1 MKKLSFLILLLF
13 ASTCFGAET
22 FKTKFNPFTSKLD
35 YVHNIFGT
43 ITGEI
48 VVATTYVSAP
58 IVYANG
64 VSVTGGGGGSQ
75 TPWTSNIDGVGYN
88 LTTTG
93 TVTGTVVTATSQ
105 LRANSALRIGGDAGV
120 SATAAAGK
128 LTLAG
133 IGNTNN
139 ENLTL
144 DFENSANVVVLGTTT
159 GVTFMNFPFSINV
172 LDDVFIYWGSGSDSK
187 IDWETTGN
195 DNLQLGLA
203 CGAATDS
210 GYFSIMEYADIG
222 NANRSPLAT
231 SANPILRIYSAYEPS
246 ATDYGEFYHDGTNFN
261 IGLGEGLLAV
271 GGSVTSTGTVT
282 GVVVVATDYMS
293 GRYAPRVVSGIV
305 VAAPAINTN
314 TTDIFT
320 LTGQPTNI
328 TSFTTNLT
336 GSPKNG
342 QKLIIKITDSGVAR
356 TIAWGA
362 SFKSV
367 SPLPTT
373 TVISKELWI
382 GLFYDASDNLWHCL
396 TSAQE

>member
-13 ASTCFGAET
+13 ATTCYSAET

-35 YVHNIFGT
+35 YVHN
-43 ITGEI
+43 
-48 VVATTYVSAP
+48 
-58 IVYANG
+58 
-64 VSVTGGGGGSQ
+64 
-75 TPWTSNIDGVGYN
+75 
-88 LTTTG
+88 
-93 TVTGTVVTATSQ
+93 
-105 LRANSALRIGGDAGV
+105 
-120 SATAAAGK
+120 
-128 LTLAG
+128 
-133 IGNTNN
+133 
-139 ENLTL
+139 
-144 DFENSANVVVLGTTT
+144 
-159 GVTFMNFPFSINV
+159 TF
-172 LDDVFIYWGSGSDSK
+172 
-187 IDWETTGN
+187 
-195 DNLQLGLA
+195 
-203 CGAATDS
+203 
-210 GYFSIMEYADIG
+210 
-222 NANRSPLAT
+222 
-231 SANPILRIYSAYEPS
+231 
-246 ATDYGEFYHDGTNFN
+246 
-261 IGLGEGLLAV
+261 
-271 GGSVTSTGTVT
+271 GTVT

-382 GLFYDASDNLWHCL
+382 GLFYDTSDNLWHCL

>member
-1 MKKLSFLILLLF
+1 M
-13 ASTCFGAET
+13 
-22 FKTKFNPFTSKLD
+22 
-35 YVHNIFGT
+35 
-43 ITGEI
+43 
-48 VVATTYVSAP
+48 
-58 IVYANG
+58 
-64 VSVTGGGGGSQ
+64 
-75 TPWTSNIDGVGYN
+75 
-88 LTTTG
+88 
-93 TVTGTVVTATSQ
+93 
-105 LRANSALRIGGDAGV
+105 
-120 SATAAAGK
+120 
-128 LTLAG
+128 
-133 IGNTNN
+133 
-139 ENLTL
+139 
-144 DFENSANVVVLGTTT
+144 
-159 GVTFMNFPFSINV
+159 GVT
-172 LDDVFIYWGSGSDSK
+172 SGS
-187 IDWETTGN
+187 
-195 DNLQLGLA
+195 
-203 CGAATDS
+203 ATDS
-210 GYFSIMEYADIG
+210 GYMSIMEVADIG

-231 SANPILRIYSAYEPS
+231 SSNPVLRIYSAYDPS
-246 ATDYGEFYHDGTNFN
+246 ATDYGELYQDGTNFN

-382 GLFYDASDNLWHCL
+382 GLFYDTSDNLWHCL